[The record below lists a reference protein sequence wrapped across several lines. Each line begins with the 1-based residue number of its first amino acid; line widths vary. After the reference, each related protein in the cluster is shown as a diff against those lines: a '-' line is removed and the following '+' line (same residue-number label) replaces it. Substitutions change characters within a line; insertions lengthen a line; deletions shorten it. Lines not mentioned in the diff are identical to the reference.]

1 MRVSRDWFAVFAK
14 LFVVPLLVPVPP
26 FSVPYL
32 YTGINSPVDDT
43 MIYPNTDS
51 VNIYLIYSIK
61 KLLCYY
67 GILYAIICEIMNL
80 LCSPWWIVK
89 CIFCCGSGSCS
100 SKKCPSKIVSMKICC
115 DSLRKRAYSLL
126 RRSSRFRKKLRR
138 LRRGFWSFKP
148 FSADF
153 GSTKNFKF
161 CFGK

>member
-67 GILYAIICEIMNL
+67 GILYAIICEIVKFILFTLVNCEMYSVADPDPVRLKNVPPKL
-80 LCSPWWIVK
+80 FRWKSVVTVLEREHTHCSEEAV
-89 CIFCCGSGSCS
+89 
-100 SKKCPSKIVSMKICC
+100 
-115 DSLRKRAYSLL
+115 DLE
-126 RRSSRFRKKLRR
+126 KKLHR

-148 FSADF
+148 FGADF
-153 GSTKNFKF
+153 SSTKNFKF
-161 CFGK
+161 CFGI

>member
-61 KLLCYY
+61 KITMLLWNFVCNYMWN
-67 GILYAIICEIMNL
+67 CEIYCVHLGELWNVFFVADPDPVRL
-80 LCSPWWIVK
+80 KNVPPKLFRWKSVVTVLEREHTHCSEEAVDLEK
-89 CIFCCGSGSCS
+89 NC
-100 SKKCPSKIVSMKICC
+100 
-115 DSLRKRAYSLL
+115 
-126 RRSSRFRKKLRR
+126 
-138 LRRGFWSFKP
+138 
-148 FSADF
+148 AD
-153 GSTKNFKF
+153 
-161 CFGK
+161 